1 MSNSYRIRTQVGVDK
16 SIKVLLDQDFE
27 YLEILSLKV
36 LQSQIYT
43 RKCSDYGVIVGRVT
57 TNGGFGIPNAKV
69 SVFIPLTSEDETNP
83 IISELYPYKSLS
95 QLNEDGYRYNL
106 LPYEKSYSEHSPT
119 GTFFTREDVLIDSTL
134 IEVFDKY
141 FRYTART
148 NESGDYMIFG
158 VPVGEQTIHVDID
171 LSDIGDFSLSPQDL
185 IRMGRATESQVAG
198 TRFKSSTNLAE
209 LPQIISIN
217 RILEVE
223 PLWGQPEICN
233 LGITRTDFDLSDE
246 ANITITP
253 TSIFM
258 GSIVSSPEDQF
269 QKRNCKPKIKQGKL
283 CGLVTGPGE
292 ILAIRHTIDQ
302 DINGRP
308 LLETV
313 DLESGGQVI
322 DDNGAWLV
330 DVPMNLDYVTTNE
343 FGEKV
348 LSNNPKIGIPT
359 KGRYRFKVKWNQ
371 SPSLSETIKRGYF
384 LVPNIREYGWDIS
397 GYNTDPLKQSSTTLA
412 FQTAIKSYAFSLDW
426 DDYADIQAAI
436 SCDDTF
442 YEMLYNK
449 VYTVSQLIT
458 QYRRGYLPNRM
469 IVIKDILGEECETEN
484 VKFPTNDAVF
494 RLDIIFLLF
503 NLMMFVF
510 RPIIYVLLLVVHIL
524 AFLLKYIL
532 GPILAVIVGIV
543 MGLVIIICSVINGII
558 DAINSVANILGLN
571 INNLN
576 CPTWE
581 DLAELVDKMLNLYKL
596 FTHLNLPNLTYPDCE
611 LCSCKEGDI
620 ADDGT
625 NTGGP
630 SPVTTNTGAI
640 IANSNINS
648 VLSQYTINTQYTNIS
663 TSYTYPSSVTSLLA
677 GQSTSTNDGTSLSPQ
692 LVDYGNDP
700 LFPTSTYNS
709 TYPQHIF
716 TSSLTLAER
725 INLFNTK
732 AKYFTPNGAINQIKV
747 SFQPSTPLYHLD
759 NIVVMSCSPSKL
771 GNFPAGQL
779 ISFQDTTLSKDINLT
794 GVTSL
799 NAYGTPSITGGTI
812 IDGVNNT
819 LIGTSP
825 NQYVS
830 HTFTLPYANPNGT
843 GNLTGPSYTI
853 TGETDDVL
861 YAKFPMDVEYF
872 QVVTAM
878 TYSSFATNCVGAT
891 ITNNLNSRFLNND
904 IRFEFVHS
912 NNCWYT
918 PSNYVNPLTSFKSA
932 STQVIVILVRG
943 VDPYSPRTDVSYDLS
958 RIFGHNAWGTKV
970 VTGQY
975 KLNWPIQGSYKAVDH
990 DITSSTVGD
999 VSYANQNLYYESFH
1013 FQPSPTDFSGFT
1025 SDLPKYYSSLGGNL
1039 YPLPGFA
1046 PTGAPNINPNFIDDT
1061 SQGLL
1066 VNSSNRFTT
1075 ERDTSVIPPYPYCD
1089 FYNLLPNTTS
1099 AQNRGYYINESVE
1112 GGSAMYQ
1119 TNLVNTPVS
1128 TIPQIFIN
1136 NTNDYQPNV
1145 GITVNSYYYAP
1156 TYSTVSINYTL
1167 GSNGRQIVMR
1177 SDRLPT
1183 STTTL
1188 NSGGNSFALQ
1198 NNINFTV
1205 FSLDDEGTVS
1215 DSAGQTIGG
1224 NPTGGF
1230 PSDNETDDNSAEINE
1245 VFESFNCGGLVP
1257 LGCYYYDGT
1266 GFRVRDK
1273 PDGCY
1278 ENGIDG
1284 EMIMVNGCYVL
1295 VTSIFLSLIK
1305 DFKLLAE
1312 WFTRTTINFGA
1323 CRNVWSHL
1331 FTNNWINGT
1340 LYSFSFKNDRFF
1352 SGPNATP
1359 PNKPYSSYCRD
1370 TVILHPTTNNFYYRS
1385 SPYLTGG
1392 TGSFIGQ
1399 ERPAG
1404 GTWGGNVR
1412 NLMFPTT
1419 IMDLGPRSQYL
1430 QEIIM
1435 SDDYDG
1441 YVVQKLNSTTY
1452 GDVSE
1457 ILNYLIL
1464 SRLVNTNVIEQ
1475 LLGGGEANILTYFNS
1490 RGKNMV
1496 DGDYAQ
1502 LISIQSEFGVSPF
1515 EAANYPTP
1523 PSGIP
1528 PLYSNGNA
1536 KDVIIGI
1543 FFSSD
1548 TQSRDF
1554 ITPKRTIIDP
1564 TVNVTDQCAFSYFNV
1579 FTQNVPFYQWEVK
1592 SNPDSDSIFGS
1603 ESNDWYTDPINGN
1616 SFMSNHYQKLDRIQ
1630 MSSRYFRPN
1639 TTTETQYFKGLIYSV
1654 TGLLPTPGDLNAN
1667 AGSQEPNS
1675 PLWSSSQRFITVGA
1689 PQHFYFGLKKGKT
1702 AFDRFATKWI
1712 STATITD

>member
-69 SVFIPLTSEDETNP
+69 SVFIPLTNEDETNP
-83 IISELYPYKSLS
+83 IISELYPYKNLT

-106 LPYEKSYSEHSPT
+106 LPYEKSYSEHSAT

-185 IRMGRATESQVAG
+185 IRMGVATESQVAG

-209 LPQIISIN
+209 LPQIVSIN
-217 RILEVE
+217 RVLEVE

-246 ANITITP
+246 ANITIMP
-253 TSIFM
+253 TSVFM
-258 GSIVSSPEDQF
+258 GSIISSNEDQF

-283 CGLVTGPGE
+283 CNLVTGPGE
-292 ILAIRHTIDQ
+292 ILAIRHTIEQ

-308 LLETV
+308 VLETV

-371 SPSLSETIKRGYF
+371 SPSLSETVKRGYF

-436 SCDDTF
+436 LCEDTF
-442 YEMLYNK
+442 YEMMYNK
-449 VYTVSQLIT
+449 VYTVSQLVT

-469 IVIKDILGEECETEN
+469 IVIKDILGEECESEN

-494 RLDIIFLLF
+494 RFDIIFLLF
-503 NLMMFVF
+503 TLMMFVF
-510 RPIIYVLLLVVHIL
+510 RPIIYMLLLLVHIL

-532 GPILAVIVGIV
+532 GPILAIVVAVIFTI
-543 MGLVIIICSVINGII
+543 VIILCEFVNLII
-558 DAINSVANILGLN
+558 SGINSVANILGLN
-571 INNLN
+571 INKMT
-576 CPTWE
+576 CPTIQ
-581 DLAELVDKMLNLYKL
+581 DMMELVDKMLNLWKK
-596 FTHLNLPNLTYPDCE
+596 FTHLNLPNLTYPDCD

-625 NTGGP
+625 NTSGP
-630 SPVTTNTGAI
+630 SPVTIDTQAI
-640 IANSNINS
+640 IAISGVYSMISPYTQSTNYNNIASSN
-648 VLSQYTINTQYTNIS
+648 
-663 TSYTYPSSVTSLLA
+663 PSSVAGLMAGETIPAPPGASTNLA
-677 GQSTSTNDGTSLSPQ
+677 PQLASYGIDSSVSTSHQKKL
-692 LVDYGNDP
+692 
-700 LFPTSTYNS
+700 
-709 TYPQHIF
+709 F

-732 AKYFTPNGAINQIKV
+732 AKYFDNSASNPGGGVNQIKV
-747 SFQPSTPLYHLD
+747 SFQPSTPKSHLD
-759 NIVVMSCSPSKL
+759 NIIVLSCSPSKL
-771 GNFPAGQL
+771 VNFPAGQL
-779 ISFQDTTLSKDINLT
+779 VSFQDYALSKDINLT

-812 IDGVNNT
+812 VDGVNNT
-819 LIGTSP
+819 LVGIGT

-830 HTFTLPYANPNGT
+830 HAFTVPFTRPDNTASAT
-843 GNLTGPSYTI
+843 TYTI

-861 YAKFPMDVEYF
+861 YAKFAMDVEYF

-878 TYSSFATNCVGAT
+878 TYSSFSTQCVTALS
-891 ITNNLNSRFLNND
+891 NSLNSRFLDND
-904 IRFEFVHS
+904 MKFTVLHTT
-912 NNCWYT
+912 NCWESTLLY
-918 PSNYVNPLTSFKSA
+918 NPINSFKSG
-932 STQVIVILVRG
+932 STQAIVILVRG
-943 VDPYSPRTDVSYDLS
+943 VDPYSPRTNVSYDLS
-958 RIFGHNAWGTKV
+958 KIFGFSSFGTKI

-975 KLNWPIQGSYKAVDH
+975 KLNWPIQGGFKAVDH
-990 DITSSTVGD
+990 SISSTAAGD
-999 VSYANQNLYYESFH
+999 TAYSSQQLYYESFH
-1013 FQPSPTDFSGFT
+1013 FQPSLTDFTGFT
-1025 SDLPKYYSSLGGNL
+1025 SDLPKYYSSLGGNTSL
-1039 YPLPGFA
+1039 LGTWSPGA
-1046 PTGAPNINPNFIDDT
+1046 PAPNIGSNIAVTTGTNGLRIPSLNKFTQEISQFGIPSFGCEDIT
-1061 SQGLL
+1061 ST
-1066 VNSSNRFTT
+1066 SNNI
-1075 ERDTSVIPPYPYCD
+1075 S
-1089 FYNLLPNTTS
+1089 LPTN
-1099 AQNRGYYINESVE
+1099 NRGYFLNEIVE

-1119 TNLVNTPVS
+1119 DLSITPPS
-1128 TIPQIFIN
+1128 FTGPFN
-1136 NTNDYQPNV
+1136 PPYYQLNQS
-1145 GITVNSYYYAP
+1145 ITATGYYYAP
-1156 TYSTVSINYTL
+1156 TYTSLSISYVS

-1183 STTTL
+1183 STVTL
-1188 NSGGNSFALQ
+1188 NSANNSFALQ
-1198 NNINFTV
+1198 NNINLSIFLL
-1205 FSLDDEGTVS
+1205 SDEGTVS
-1215 DSAGQTIGG
+1215 DTQGTTIGG
-1224 NPTGGF
+1224 NPSGGF
-1230 PSDNETDDNSAEINE
+1230 PSDNETDDNSGQINDL
-1245 VFESFNCGGLVP
+1245 FGSFSCGGLVP
-1257 LGCYYYDGT
+1257 LGCYDYDTTTKKYYIKSPG
-1266 GFRVRDK
+1266 
-1273 PDGCY
+1273 DGCY
-1278 ENGIDG
+1278 ENGING
-1284 EMIMVNGCYVL
+1284 EKIMDNGCYVL
-1295 VTSIFLSLIK
+1295 ITSIFLSLPK
-1305 DFKLLAE
+1305 DFLLLTE
-1312 WFTRTTINFGA
+1312 WFSRTTINFGA

-1340 LYSFSFKNDRFF
+1340 LYAFSFKNDRFF

-1359 PNKPYSSYCRD
+1359 PNKPYSSYCKD
-1370 TVILHPTTNNFYYRS
+1370 TLILHPTTNNFYYRS

-1430 QEIIM
+1430 QEISM

-1441 YVVQKLNSTTY
+1441 YIVQKLNSTTF

-1464 SRLVNTNVIEQ
+1464 SRLVNSNILEQ
-1475 LLGGGEANILTYFNS
+1475 LLLTGNAGILTYFNS

-1515 EAANYPTP
+1515 EAANYLDN
-1523 PSGIP
+1523 PS
-1528 PLYSNGNA
+1528 PLISPIYSNGDA
-1536 KDVIIGI
+1536 DDTIIGI

-1554 ITPKRTIIDP
+1554 ISPKRTIIDP
-1564 TVNVTDQCAFSYFNV
+1564 TANVTDQCAFSYFNV

-1603 ESNDWYTDPINGN
+1603 QSNDWYTDPINGN
-1616 SFMSNHYQKLDRIQ
+1616 DFLANQYQKMDRIQ
-1630 MSSRYFRPN
+1630 MSSRYFRPLY
-1639 TTTETQYFKGLIYSV
+1639 TTQTQYFKGLIYSV
-1654 TGLLPTPGDLNAN
+1654 TGPSGDLDDTV
-1667 AGSQEPNS
+1667 GSQQSNS
-1675 PLWSSSQRFITVGA
+1675 PLARIVTVGA

-1712 STATITD
+1712 STANITD

>member
-27 YLEILSLKV
+27 YLEILSLKI
-36 LQSQIYT
+36 LQSQVYT
-43 RKCSDYGVIVGRVT
+43 RQCSDYGVIVGRVT

-69 SVFIPLTSEDETNP
+69 SVFIPLDSTDEGNP
-83 IISELYPYKSLS
+83 IIADLYPYKSLT

-119 GTFFTREDVLIDSTL
+119 GTFFTREDVLIDPTL
-134 IEVFDKY
+134 IQVFDKY
-141 FRYTART
+141 FKYTART

-198 TRFKSSTNLAE
+198 TRFKASSNLAE

-217 RILEVE
+217 RVLEVE

-246 ANITITP
+246 ANVTITP
-253 TSIFM
+253 TAIFM
-258 GSIVSSPEDQF
+258 GSIVSSNEDQF
-269 QKRNCKPKIKQGKL
+269 QKRNCKPKIKQGSL
-283 CGLVTGPGE
+283 CNLVTGPGE
-292 ILAIRHTIDQ
+292 VLAIRHTIEQ

-308 LLETV
+308 VLETV

-384 LVPNIREYGWDIS
+384 LVPNIREYGWDITGVS
-397 GYNTDPLKQSSTTLA
+397 TDPLKQPQSSTA
-412 FQTAIKSYAFSLDW
+412 FQTAIKSYSFSLDW
-426 DDYADIQAAI
+426 DDYADVQAGI
-436 SCDDTF
+436 SCDDIF
-442 YEMLYNK
+442 YEMTYNK

-469 IVIKDILGEECETEN
+469 IVIKNILAEECESEN

-494 RLDIIFLLF
+494 RLDIIYLLF
-503 NLMMFVF
+503 TFVMYVF

-543 MGLVIIICSVINGII
+543 MGLVIIICSFINLII
-558 DAINSVANILGLN
+558 DGINSVANILGLDLD
-571 INNLN
+571 NLN

-596 FTHLNLPNLTYPDCE
+596 FTHLNLPNITYPDCD
-611 LCSCKEGDI
+611 LCSCKEGDV

-630 SPVTTNTGAI
+630 SPVTTNTGAV

-648 VLSQYTINTQYTNIS
+648 VLSQYTINTQYTNIPAG
-663 TSYTYPSSVTSLLA
+663 YTYPASISALLA
-677 GQSTSTNDGTSLSPQ
+677 GESTSSNSATNLAPQLATYGLDTTNDNQ
-692 LVDYGNDP
+692 Y
-700 LFPTSTYNS
+700 
-709 TYPQHIF
+709 IF

-732 AKYFTPNGAINQIKV
+732 AKYFSVSSPNPYTGEVNQIKV
-747 SFQPSTPLYHLD
+747 SFQPSSPSLFHLD
-759 NIVVMSCSPSKL
+759 NVVVISCSPSKL
-771 GNFPAGQL
+771 PNFPAGQL
-779 ISFQDTTLSKDINLT
+779 VSFQDPTLSKDLNLT

-799 NAYGTPSITGGTI
+799 NAYGTPSITGSSVGTVM
-812 IDGVNNT
+812 GA
-819 LIGTSP
+819 SP

-843 GNLTGPSYTI
+843 GNVTGPTYTI

-861 YAKFPMDVEYF
+861 YAKFAMDVEYF

-878 TYSSFATNCVGAT
+878 TYNSFSAQCGTSLTNS
-891 ITNNLNSRFLNND
+891 LNSRFLNNNT
-904 IRFEFVHS
+904 RFEFVHS
-912 NNCWYT
+912 TNCWYY
-918 PSNYVNPLTSFKSA
+918 PFNINPINSFKSG
-932 STQVIVILVRG
+932 STQAIVILVRG

-958 RIFGHNAWGTKV
+958 KIFGFSSWGNKV
-970 VTGQY
+970 VTGKY

-990 DITSSTVGD
+990 SNFTTSSTIVD
-999 VSYANQNLYYESFH
+999 PYSSQQLYYDSFH
-1013 FQPSPTDFSGFT
+1013 FEPSPTDFSGFT
-1025 SDLPKYYSSLGGNL
+1025 SDLPKYYSRLGANSS
-1039 YPLPGFA
+1039 LPGSWSPGGSA
-1046 PTGAPNINPNFIDDT
+1046 PSISSSFSNTANGLVISSANQFTQERSSYT
-1061 SQGLL
+1061 S
-1066 VNSSNRFTT
+1066 
-1075 ERDTSVIPPYPYCD
+1075 YPGSCD
-1089 FYNLLPNTTS
+1089 FYTTNINNS
-1099 AQNRGYYINESVE
+1099 SSENRGYYIGESVE

-1119 TNLVNTPVS
+1119 TITIATPSLVPFPPPPSYDTPR
-1128 TIPQIFIN
+1128 FIS
-1136 NTNDYQPNV
+1136 V
-1145 GITVNSYYYAP
+1145 ISYYYAP
-1156 TYSTVSINYTL
+1156 SYTTSINYNNL
-1167 GSNGRQIVMR
+1167 GISGRQIVMR

-1188 NSGGNSFALQ
+1188 NSTNNSFSLQ
-1198 NNINFTV
+1198 NNINLNI

-1215 DSAGQTIGG
+1215 NGAGQTIGG

-1230 PSDNETDDNSAEINE
+1230 PGDNEPNDNTGQINDL
-1245 VFESFNCGGLVP
+1245 FDSFTCGGYVP
-1257 LGCYYYDGT
+1257 LGCYYYNTSTNSFDIKSPG
-1266 GFRVRDK
+1266 
-1273 PDGCY
+1273 DGCY

-1284 EMIMVNGCYVL
+1284 EIIMVNGCYVL
-1295 VTSIFLSLIK
+1295 VTNIFLSLGK

-1323 CRNVWSHL
+1323 CRNVWSHM

-1352 SGPNATP
+1352 TGPNDTP
-1359 PNKPYSSYCRD
+1359 PNRPYSSYCKD

-1385 SPYLTGG
+1385 CPYLTGG

-1399 ERPAG
+1399 PRPSSG
-1404 GTWGGNVR
+1404 SFGPWGGNNR

-1430 QEIIM
+1430 QEIAM

-1441 YVVQKLNSTTY
+1441 YIVQKLNATTF

-1464 SRLVNTNVIEQ
+1464 SRLVNSNVLQQ
-1475 LLGGGEANILTYFNS
+1475 LLGAGNAGILTYFNS

-1515 EAANYPTP
+1515 EAANYPDILPQP
-1523 PSGIP
+1523 PI
-1528 PLYSNGNA
+1528 YSNGNA
-1536 KDVIIGI
+1536 EDVVIGI

-1564 TVNVTDQCAFSYFNV
+1564 TANVTDTCAFSYFNV
-1579 FTQNVPFYQWEVK
+1579 FTQKVPFYQWEV
-1592 SNPDSDSIFGS
+1592 NANNNIDNIFGS
-1603 ESNDWYTDPINGN
+1603 QSNDWYTDPINGN
-1616 SFMSNHYQKLDRIQ
+1616 DFMSNLYQKMDRIQ
-1630 MSSRYFRPN
+1630 ISSRYFRPN
-1639 TTTETQYFKGLIYSV
+1639 TTTQTQYFKGLIYSV
-1654 TGLLPTPGDLNAN
+1654 TGPSGDLNAN
-1667 AGSQEPNS
+1667 PSSQDPNS
-1675 PLWSSSQRFITVGA
+1675 PTWSSSQRIITVGA

-1712 STATITD
+1712 STEIITD